1 MARRG
6 RSEWKGLLAA
16 VALFAGSAGLEAA
29 VRMVV
34 RADGSTHIYND
45 HGGEGRVRPRPSV
58 SRPASRDLDAM
69 VAQQAKSQRLDTEL
83 VRAVIRVE
91 SDFDTAALSHKGAMG
106 LMQLMPETAS
116 ELAVENPYDP
126 EQNLRGGTRYLRRML
141 DTFGGRLELAL
152 AAYNAGPQA
161 VRRFGGIP
169 PYPET
174 QAYVE
179 KVMRIYRGDPDYRI
193 AGSPH
198 LRPGRKTFLYRD
210 STGRLRMT
218 TSPPGSP

>member
-1 MARRG
+1 M
-6 RSEWKGLLAA
+6 
-16 VALFAGSAGLEAA
+16 VVLFAASAGLDAA

-34 RADGSTHIYND
+34 KPDGSTHIFND
-45 HGGEGRVRPRPSV
+45 QRGQGRVRPRPPV
-58 SRPASRDLDAM
+58 SRPTSRELDSL
-69 VAQQAKSQRLDTEL
+69 VARQAERQRLDTEL

-91 SDFDTAALSHKGAMG
+91 SDFDVGALSHKGAMG
-106 LMQLMPETAS
+106 LMQLMPATAV

-141 DTFGGRLELAL
+141 DIFDGRLELAL
-152 AAYNAGPQA
+152 AAYNAGPEA

-174 QAYVE
+174 QSYVE
-179 KVMRIYRGDPDYRI
+179 KVMRIYRGDPDYRL
-193 AGSPH
+193 AGSRH

-210 STGRLRMT
+210 STGRLLMT
-218 TSPPGSP
+218 TSAPGSR